1 MEAVVP
7 NGGFVVDNEDSKSEV
22 WSGCDWEYDAVV
34 IIVGDCL
41 LAACGN
47 WKLDEVNIAIIIVN
61 SMFRNEDD
69 MLSPVVITL
78 YGTFIH
84 TERFVS

>member
-1 MEAVVP
+1 MD
-7 NGGFVVDNEDSKSEV
+7 GFVVDNEDSRSDV
-22 WSGCDWEYDAVV
+22 WSRCDWGYDAVV

-47 WKLDEVNIAIIIVN
+47 WKLDEVNIAIIIVKN
-61 SMFRNEDD
+61 MFPNEDD

-78 YGTFIH
+78 YVTVIH
-84 TERFVS
+84 TKLFVS

>member
-1 MEAVVP
+1 M
-7 NGGFVVDNEDSKSEV
+7 
-22 WSGCDWEYDAVV
+22 V

-47 WKLDEVNIAIIIVN
+47 GKLDEVNIAIIIVN
-61 SMFRNEDD
+61 SMFPNEDD

-78 YGTFIH
+78 YVTVIH
-84 TERFVS
+84 TKRLVS